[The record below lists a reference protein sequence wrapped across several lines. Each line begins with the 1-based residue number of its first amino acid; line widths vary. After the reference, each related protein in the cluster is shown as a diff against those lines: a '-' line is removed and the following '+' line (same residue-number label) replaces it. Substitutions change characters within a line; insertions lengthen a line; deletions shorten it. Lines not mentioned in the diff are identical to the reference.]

1 MTKRPFTTKGV
12 RAKEYLKLV
21 HIDVHEPFDVQ
32 ACEGHEYFITFTY
45 DLSRYGYVYLMH
57 RKFDFLD
64 KFKEFK
70 EESKNRLG
78 NHLKALQSN

>member
-12 RAKEYLKLV
+12 RAKEYLNLV

-45 DLSRYGYVYLMH
+45 DLSRYGMFTLCIGNSIFWINS
-57 RKFDFLD
+57 RNLRR
-64 KFKEFK
+64 
-70 EESKNRLG
+70 NRRTG
-78 NHLKALQSN
+78 